1 MSFFAGVIF
10 NRPKMNNYKVTNE
23 IIFKKEGL
31 DLIIDDEKLIENNN
45 VENKEEDAPRI
56 NENEIKDN
64 NENIKIDNTDQN
76 NEGYEIDNGKDIDK
90 RT

>member
-1 MSFFAGVIF
+1 
-10 NRPKMNNYKVTNE
+10 MNNYKVTNE